1 MNRAPAGYL
10 LAGWLAGWLAGCPI
24 VLAVHA
30 QASPIAIIPNLL
42 PVAALL
48 EGDLELP
55 VEIAQLL
62 IDAATQRT
70 TVAAL
75 RLARRL
81 APDLPP
87 PAGFVRGAT
96 PAGDSAGGERRAQ
109 LLRRG
114 ANLRG
119 YGRFHREALQP
130 LHRGDR

>member
-1 MNRAPAGYL
+1 MNRAAGYL
-10 LAGWLAGWLAGCPI
+10 GSLAGWLAALSFWRST
-24 VLAVHA
+24 VHA
-30 QASPIAIIPNLL
+30 QAYPIIPNLL

-62 IDAATQRT
+62 IEAATQRT

-81 APDLPP
+81 APDLSPP
-87 PAGFVRGAT
+87 TGFVRGAA
-96 PAGDSAGGERRAQ
+96 PAGDSAGGLKRRAQ

-114 ANLRG
+114 ADLRG
-119 YGRFHREALQP
+119 YGRFRPEALQP